1 MRRLRPILDP
11 SSDFSEDPGWR
22 VAGVIFEILGQRL
35 GVIMGQESNQ
45 GGRVHISLYN
55 LIIEIEQDQAYPDQL
70 TDMSNRALML
80 FMSAIQTCKEA
91 GLDIRSFELEEDD
104 D

>member
-1 MRRLRPILDP
+1 MGDK
-11 SSDFSEDPGWR
+11 
-22 VAGVIFEILGQRL
+22 EIQ
-35 GVIMGQESNQ
+35 Q

-55 LIIEIEQDQAYPDQL
+55 LIIEIEQDKAYPDQL

-91 GLDIRSFELEEDD
+91 GLDIRNFDFEEDD
-104 D
+104 GE

>member
-1 MRRLRPILDP
+1 
-11 SSDFSEDPGWR
+11 
-22 VAGVIFEILGQRL
+22 
-35 GVIMGQESNQ
+35 MGGGETSQ

-55 LIIEIEQDQAYPDQL
+55 LIIEIEQDKAYPDQL
-70 TDMSNRALML
+70 HDMSNRALML